1 MDQVRESTGEP
12 KEIRASTEEEIVSER
27 VPKNTR
33 QTGNRIR
40 ESIRESKTERIVS
53 ERVPEK
59 YSDEY

>member
-12 KEIRASTEEEIVSER
+12 KEIRASTEEEMVSGR
-27 VPKNTR
+27 VLENTR

-40 ESIRESKTERIVS
+40 ESIGESNTERIVS

-59 YSDEY
+59 YPDEY